1 MRRWWFGEKKHIDE
15 RKREAREKARRDLQ
29 QLIENGDEKGFV
41 EYLKALK
48 PDLTRQ
54 ELIEFV
60 KQFRD
65 ELSRRQRGGA

>member
-1 MRRWWFGEKKHIDE
+1 MKKWWFGEKKHIDE

-29 QLIENGDEKGFV
+29 QLIENGDEQGFV

-48 PDLTRQ
+48 PDVTKE

-60 KQFRD
+60 KQFR
-65 ELSRRQRGGA
+65 EERSRKQGGGA